1 MDLTQLPPVVYAPT
15 LGADDGTTRIRM
27 QRMVDGQIALF
38 VYSAMDRLADQYGED
53 SPWVLLRVPD
63 LEAAYQDSPF
73 DLLFLDRAL
82 HPEGAAR

>member
-82 HPEGAAR
+82 HPEAAAR

>member
-38 VYSAMDRLADQYGED
+38 VYSAMDRLAAQYGED

-82 HPEGAAR
+82 HPQEAAR

>member
-27 QRMVDGQIALF
+27 QRMADGQIALF
-38 VYSAMDRLADQYGED
+38 VYSALDRLAAEYGED
-53 SPWVLLRVPD
+53 SPWVLLRIPD

-73 DLLFLDRAL
+73 DLLFFDRAL
-82 HPEGAAR
+82 HPQEAAR